1 MPIAVHQDCH
11 PSRWLPLSSHSCAIF
26 ISAHTVSPSAHTLS
40 YSNPY
45 GYSLLCKHSLQPS
58 SRIRFSTLLFGI
70 LYFSLYSCS
79 FLFVVQQQI
88 TQSLTKAYALIYAQ
102 PRSSNSSASPHV
114 LGFNTYIARSFGHSS

>member
-26 ISAHTVSPSAHTLS
+26 ISAHAVSPSAHTLS

-58 SRIRFSTLLFGI
+58 SRMRFSTLLFGI
-70 LYFSLYSCS
+70 LYFSLYGYLSTYTA
-79 FLFVVQQQI
+79 I
-88 TQSLTKAYALIYAQ
+88 TQLIFQFTQLLVSIRCSTTNNAV
-102 PRSSNSSASPHV
+102 AH
-114 LGFNTYIARSFGHSS
+114 